1 MNASQPPSRMHHPF
15 GDRPP
20 RVAADRFDKGL
31 LDNENMPPG
40 HRIDHNIVKA
50 LTAVVIICA
59 S

>member
-1 MNASQPPSRMHHPF
+1 MHHPF